1 MFTSRQNLLY
11 WVQESCKQ
19 RGIWLFD
26 QKNVALFVHVDYMP
40 AGRVLVTGKASGTM
54 ANTIELKQQ
63 IAQGLYD
70 GAFAKLYGAD
80 EKIVAAQRERY
91 TQLIDRFAAEF
102 GADRTVRLYSAP
114 GRTEIGGNHTDHNN
128 GVVLAGSVNL
138 DIVAVVSPNN
148 ENIVRVKSHGFEK
161 IDDVDLSIRTPQPR
175 EAEHSAALIRGVAAG
190 ILNDGGK
197 VGGFDAYTTSN
208 VLRGSGLSSS
218 AAFEVCIG
226 AIFRGEYNNNDLE
239 KFSQVRIAQIGQ
251 YAENVFFGK
260 PCGLMDET
268 ASAVGGVVSIDFK
281 DPSNP
286 VVRKVDFDFPATGH
300 TLCIINSGADHA
312 DLTDAYAAITN
323 EMKSVAAC
331 FGKEVLRDVDETTFR
346 ATIPELRKALG
357 DRAVLRAIHFFDENR
372 RAVQEAQALEKGD
385 FAAFLALV
393 RASGLSSSLYLQNT
407 FAPSDPRQQAIPMV
421 LWAAEEV
428 LQGTGAVRVH
438 GGGFAGT
445 VQAFVPNDK
454 LPAFLDA
461 MERLLGRDM
470 CHMLSIRPEGG
481 CLVAG

>member
-1 MFTSRQNLLY
+1 ML
-11 WVQESCKQ
+11 SCKTLMDQ
-19 RGIWLFD
+19 IAGGSWDERLNHLYCCSGGEALEAVRARTIEAVKRYQELFSAGD
-26 QKNVALFVHVDYMP
+26 DVQVALF
-40 AGRVLVTGKASGTM
+40 S
-54 ANTIELKQQ
+54 
-63 IAQGLYD
+63 
-70 GAFAKLYGAD
+70 
-80 EKIVAAQRERY
+80 
-91 TQLIDRFAAEF
+91 
-102 GADRTVRLYSAP
+102 SP
-114 GRTEIGGNHTDHNN
+114 GRTELGGNHTDHQH
-128 GVVLAGSVNL
+128 GCVLAASVNMDML
-138 DIVAVVSPNN
+138 SVAAPNGTN
-148 ENIVRVKSHGFEK
+148 QVRIHSEGYPVLT
-161 IDDVDLSIRTPQPR
+161 VDLSNLSPVESEKET
-175 EAEHSAALIRGVAAG
+175 SASLVRGVAARMTELG
-190 ILNDGGK
+190 QAPA
-197 VGGFDAYTTSN
+197 GFDAYVCSS
-208 VLRGSGLSSS
+208 VPAGSGLSSS
-218 AAFEVCIG
+218 AAYEVLVG
-226 AIFRGEYNNNDLE
+226 TIFNVLFCN
-239 KFSQVRIAQIGQ
+239 QVFTPVQVAQIGQ

-281 DPSNP
+281 DPSAP

-372 RAVQEAQALEKGD
+372 RAVQEAEALEKGD

-393 RASGLSSSLYLQNT
+393 RASGMSSSLYLQNT
-407 FAPSDPRQQAIPMV
+407 FAPSDPKQQAIPMV

-454 LPAFLDA
+454 LPAFLNA
-461 MERLLGRDM
+461 MEQLLGKDM

>member
-1 MFTSRQNLLY
+1 ML
-11 WVQESCKQ
+11 SCKTLMDQ
-19 RGIWLFD
+19 IAGGSWDERLNHLYCCSGGEALEAVRARAIEAVKRYQALFSAGD
-26 QKNVALFVHVDYMP
+26 DVQVALF
-40 AGRVLVTGKASGTM
+40 S
-54 ANTIELKQQ
+54 
-63 IAQGLYD
+63 
-70 GAFAKLYGAD
+70 
-80 EKIVAAQRERY
+80 
-91 TQLIDRFAAEF
+91 
-102 GADRTVRLYSAP
+102 SP
-114 GRTEIGGNHTDHNN
+114 GRTELGGNHTDHQH
-128 GVVLAGSVNL
+128 GCVLAASVNMDML
-138 DIVAVVSPNN
+138 SVAAPNGTN
-148 ENIVRVKSHGFEK
+148 QVRIHSEGYPVLT
-161 IDDVDLSIRTPQPR
+161 VDLSDLSPVESEKET
-175 EAEHSAALIRGVAAG
+175 SASLVRGVAARMAELG
-190 ILNDGGK
+190 QAPA
-197 VGGFDAYTTSN
+197 GFDAYVCSS
-208 VLRGSGLSSS
+208 VPAGSGLSSS
-218 AAFEVCIG
+218 AAYEVLVG
-226 AIFRGEYNNNDLE
+226 TIFNVLFCN
-239 KFSQVRIAQIGQ
+239 QVFTPVQVAQIGQ

-268 ASAVGGVVSIDFK
+268 ASAVGGVVSIDFQ
-281 DPSNP
+281 DPSAP

-346 ATIPELRKALG
+346 ATIPDLRKALG

-372 RAVQEAQALEKGD
+372 RAVQEAQALEQGD

-393 RASGLSSSLYLQNT
+393 RASGMSSSLYLQNT
-407 FAPSDPRQQAIPMV
+407 FAPSDPKQQAIPMV

-454 LPAFLDA
+454 LPAFLNA
-461 MERLLGRDM
+461 MEQLLGKDM

>member
-1 MFTSRQNLLY
+1 ML
-11 WVQESCKQ
+11 SCKTL
-19 RGIWLFD
+19 ID
-26 QKNVALFVHVDYMP
+26 QLSGGMWDKRLNHLYCCNGGEALEAVRARAVEAVKRYQALFS
-40 AGRVLVTGKASGTM
+40 AGD
-54 ANTIELKQQ
+54 N
-63 IAQGLYD
+63 AQ
-70 GAFAKLYGAD
+70 
-80 EKIVAAQRERY
+80 AA
-91 TQLIDRFAAEF
+91 LF
-102 GADRTVRLYSAP
+102 SSP
-114 GRTEIGGNHTDHNN
+114 GRTELGGNHTDHQH
-128 GVVLAGSVNL
+128 GCVLAASVNMDML
-138 DIVAVVSPNN
+138 SVAAPNGTN
-148 ENIVRVKSHGFEK
+148 QVRIHSEGYPVLT
-161 IDDVDLSIRTPQPR
+161 VDLSNLSPVESEKET
-175 EAEHSAALIRGVAAG
+175 SASLVRGVAARMTELG
-190 ILNDGGK
+190 QAPA
-197 VGGFDAYTTSN
+197 GFDAYVCSS
-208 VLRGSGLSSS
+208 VPAGSGLSSS
-218 AAFEVCIG
+218 AAYEVLVG
-226 AIFRGEYNNNDLE
+226 TIFNVLFCN
-239 KFSQVRIAQIGQ
+239 QVFTPVQVAQIGQ

-281 DPSNP
+281 DPSAP

-346 ATIPELRKALG
+346 ATIPDLRKALG
-357 DRAVLRAIHFFDENR
+357 DRAVLRAIHFFAENR
-372 RAVQEAQALEKGD
+372 RAIQEAQALEKGD

-454 LPAFLDA
+454 LPDFLSA
-461 MERLLGRDM
+461 MERLLGKDM

>member
-1 MFTSRQNLLY
+1 ML
-11 WVQESCKQ
+11 SCK
-19 RGIWLFD
+19 
-26 QKNVALFVHVDYMP
+26 
-40 AGRVLVTGKASGTM
+40 T
-54 ANTIELKQQ
+54 
-63 IAQGLYD
+63 
-70 GAFAKLYGAD
+70 
-80 EKIVAAQRERY
+80 
-91 TQLIDRFAAEF
+91 LIDQLSGGMWDKRLNHLYCCNGSEALEA
-102 GADRTVRLYSAP
+102 VRARAVEAVKRYQTLFSAGDDAQASLFSSP
-114 GRTEIGGNHTDHNN
+114 GRTELGGNHTDHQH
-128 GVVLAGSVNL
+128 GCVLAASVNMDML
-138 DIVAVVSPNN
+138 AVAAPNGTAL
-148 ENIVRVKSHGFEK
+148 VRIHSEGYPVLT
-161 IDDVDLSIRTPQPR
+161 VDLSSLSPAEDER
-175 EAEHSAALIRGVAAG
+175 ETSAALVRGVAARMAELG
-190 ILNDGGK
+190 Q
-197 VGGFDAYTTSN
+197 VPAGFDAYVCSS
-208 VLRGSGLSSS
+208 VPAGSGLSSS
-218 AAFEVCIG
+218 AAYEVLVG
-226 AIFRGEYNNNDLE
+226 TIFNVLFCN
-239 KFSQVRIAQIGQ
+239 QVFTPVQVAQIGQ

-281 DPSNP
+281 DPSAP
-286 VVRKVDFDFPATGH
+286 IVRKVDFDFPATGH

-393 RASGLSSSLYLQNT
+393 RASGMSSSLYLQNT
-407 FAPSDPRQQAIPMV
+407 FAPSDPKQQAIPMV

-454 LPAFLDA
+454 LPAFLNA
-461 MERLLGRDM
+461 MEQLLGKDM

>member
-1 MFTSRQNLLY
+1 ML
-11 WVQESCKQ
+11 SCKTLMDQ
-19 RGIWLFD
+19 LAGGDWDERLNHLYCCNGGQALDSVRARAIEAVKRYQALFSAGD
-26 QKNVALFVHVDYMP
+26 DVHVAL
-40 AGRVLVTGKASGTM
+40 LS
-54 ANTIELKQQ
+54 
-63 IAQGLYD
+63 
-70 GAFAKLYGAD
+70 
-80 EKIVAAQRERY
+80 
-91 TQLIDRFAAEF
+91 
-102 GADRTVRLYSAP
+102 SP
-114 GRTEIGGNHTDHNN
+114 GRTELGGNHTDHQH
-128 GVVLAGSVNL
+128 GCVLAASVNMDML
-138 DIVAVVSPNN
+138 SVAAPNGTN
-148 ENIVRVKSHGFEK
+148 QVRIHSEGYPVLT
-161 IDDVDLSIRTPQPR
+161 VDLSNLSPVESEKET
-175 EAEHSAALIRGVAAG
+175 SASLVRGVAARMTELG
-190 ILNDGGK
+190 QAPA
-197 VGGFDAYTTSN
+197 GFDAYVCSS
-208 VLRGSGLSSS
+208 VPAGSGLSSS
-218 AAFEVCIG
+218 AAYEVLVG
-226 AIFRGEYNNNDLE
+226 TIFNVLFCNQI
-239 KFSQVRIAQIGQ
+239 FTPVQVAQIGQ

-281 DPSNP
+281 DPSAP

-346 ATIPELRKALG
+346 ATIPDLRKALG

-372 RAVQEAQALEKGD
+372 RAVQEAEALEKGD

-393 RASGLSSSLYLQNT
+393 RASGMSSSLYLQNT
-407 FAPSDPRQQAIPMV
+407 FAPSDPKQQAIPMV

-454 LPAFLDA
+454 LPAFLNA
-461 MERLLGRDM
+461 MEELLGKDM

>member
-1 MFTSRQNLLY
+1 ML
-11 WVQESCKQ
+11 SCKTLMDQ
-19 RGIWLFD
+19 IAGGSWDERLNHLYCCSGGEALEAVRARTIEAVKRYQELFSAGD
-26 QKNVALFVHVDYMP
+26 DVQVALF
-40 AGRVLVTGKASGTM
+40 S
-54 ANTIELKQQ
+54 
-63 IAQGLYD
+63 
-70 GAFAKLYGAD
+70 
-80 EKIVAAQRERY
+80 
-91 TQLIDRFAAEF
+91 
-102 GADRTVRLYSAP
+102 SP
-114 GRTEIGGNHTDHNN
+114 GRTELGGNHTDHQH
-128 GVVLAGSVNL
+128 GCVLAASVNMDML
-138 DIVAVVSPNN
+138 SVAAPNGTN
-148 ENIVRVKSHGFEK
+148 QVRIHSEGYPVLT
-161 IDDVDLSIRTPQPR
+161 VDLSDLSPVESEKET
-175 EAEHSAALIRGVAAG
+175 SASLVRGVAARMTELG
-190 ILNDGGK
+190 QAPA
-197 VGGFDAYTTSN
+197 GFDAYVCSS
-208 VLRGSGLSSS
+208 VPAGSGLSSS
-218 AAFEVCIG
+218 AAYEVLVG
-226 AIFRGEYNNNDLE
+226 TIFNVLFCN
-239 KFSQVRIAQIGQ
+239 QVFTPVQVAQIGQ

-281 DPSNP
+281 DPSAP
-286 VVRKVDFDFPATGH
+286 IVRKVNFDFPATGH

-346 ATIPELRKALG
+346 ATIPDLRKALG

-393 RASGLSSSLYLQNT
+393 RASGMSSSLYLQNT
-407 FAPSDPRQQAIPMV
+407 FAPSDPKQQAIPMV

-454 LPAFLDA
+454 LPAFLNA
-461 MERLLGRDM
+461 MEELLGKDM

>member
-1 MFTSRQNLLY
+1 ML
-11 WVQESCKQ
+11 SCKTLMDQ
-19 RGIWLFD
+19 LSGGTWDERLNHLYCCNGGEKLEAVRARAIEAVKRYQELFSAGD
-26 QKNVALFVHVDYMP
+26 DVQVALF
-40 AGRVLVTGKASGTM
+40 S
-54 ANTIELKQQ
+54 
-63 IAQGLYD
+63 
-70 GAFAKLYGAD
+70 
-80 EKIVAAQRERY
+80 
-91 TQLIDRFAAEF
+91 
-102 GADRTVRLYSAP
+102 SP
-114 GRTEIGGNHTDHNN
+114 GRTELGGNHTDHQH
-128 GVVLAGSVNL
+128 GCVLAASVNMDML
-138 DIVAVVSPNN
+138 SVAAPNGTN
-148 ENIVRVKSHGFEK
+148 QVRIHSEGYPVLT
-161 IDDVDLSIRTPQPR
+161 VDLSNLSPVESEKET
-175 EAEHSAALIRGVAAG
+175 SASLVRGVAARMTELG
-190 ILNDGGK
+190 QAPA
-197 VGGFDAYTTSN
+197 GFDAYVCSS
-208 VLRGSGLSSS
+208 VPAGSGLSSS
-218 AAFEVCIG
+218 AAYEVLVG
-226 AIFRGEYNNNDLE
+226 TIFNVLFCN
-239 KFSQVRIAQIGQ
+239 QVFTPVQVAQIGQ

-268 ASAVGGVVSIDFK
+268 ASAVGGVVSIDFQ
-281 DPSNP
+281 DPSAP

-385 FAAFLALV
+385 FAAFLELV
-393 RASGLSSSLYLQNT
+393 RASGMSSSLYLQNT
-407 FAPSDPRQQAIPMV
+407 FAPSDPKQQAIPMV

-454 LPAFLDA
+454 LPAFLNA
-461 MERLLGRDM
+461 MEQLLGKDM

>member
-1 MFTSRQNLLY
+1 ML
-11 WVQESCKQ
+11 SCKTL
-19 RGIWLFD
+19 ID
-26 QKNVALFVHVDYMP
+26 QLSGGMWDKRLNHLYCCNGSEALEAVRARAVEAVKRYQALFS
-40 AGRVLVTGKASGTM
+40 AGD
-54 ANTIELKQQ
+54 N
-63 IAQGLYD
+63 AQ
-70 GAFAKLYGAD
+70 
-80 EKIVAAQRERY
+80 AA
-91 TQLIDRFAAEF
+91 LF
-102 GADRTVRLYSAP
+102 SSP
-114 GRTEIGGNHTDHNN
+114 GRTELGGNHTDHQH
-128 GVVLAGSVNL
+128 GCVLAASVNMDML
-138 DIVAVVSPNN
+138 AVAAPNGTAL
-148 ENIVRVKSHGFEK
+148 VRIHSEGYPVLT
-161 IDDVDLSIRTPQPR
+161 VDLSSLSP
-175 EAEHSAALIRGVAAG
+175 AEDEQETSAALVRGVAARMAELG
-190 ILNDGGK
+190 Q
-197 VGGFDAYTTSN
+197 VPAGFDAYVCSS
-208 VLRGSGLSSS
+208 VPAGSGLSSS
-218 AAFEVCIG
+218 AAYEVLVG
-226 AIFRGEYNNNDLE
+226 TIFNVLFCN
-239 KFSQVRIAQIGQ
+239 QVFTPVQVAQIGQ

-268 ASAVGGVVSIDFK
+268 ASAVGGVVSIDFQ
-281 DPSNP
+281 DPSAP

-312 DLTDAYAAITN
+312 DLTDAYAAITS

-346 ATIPELRKALG
+346 ATIPDLRKALG

-372 RAVQEAQALEKGD
+372 RAVQEAQALEQGD

-393 RASGLSSSLYLQNT
+393 RASGMSSSLYLQNT
-407 FAPSDPRQQAIPMV
+407 FAPSDPKQQAIPMV

-454 LPAFLDA
+454 LPAFLNA
-461 MERLLGRDM
+461 MEQLLGKDM

>member
-1 MFTSRQNLLY
+1 ML
-11 WVQESCKQ
+11 SCKTLIHQ
-19 RGIWLFD
+19 LSAGDWDERLNRLYCCDGGEALEAVRARAIEAVKRYQALFSAGD
-26 QKNVALFVHVDYMP
+26 EVQVALF
-40 AGRVLVTGKASGTM
+40 S
-54 ANTIELKQQ
+54 
-63 IAQGLYD
+63 
-70 GAFAKLYGAD
+70 
-80 EKIVAAQRERY
+80 
-91 TQLIDRFAAEF
+91 
-102 GADRTVRLYSAP
+102 SP
-114 GRTEIGGNHTDHNN
+114 GRTELGGNHTDHQH
-128 GVVLAGSVNL
+128 GCVLAASVNMDML
-138 DIVAVVSPNN
+138 AVAAPNGTAQ
-148 ENIVRVKSHGFEK
+148 VRIHSEGYQVLT
-161 IDDVDLSIRTPQPR
+161 VDLSDLSP
-175 EAEHSAALIRGVAAG
+175 AEGEKETSASLVRGVAARMAQLG
-190 ILNDGGK
+190 QSPA
-197 VGGFDAYTTSN
+197 GFDAYVCSS
-208 VLRGSGLSSS
+208 VPAGSGLSSS
-218 AAFEVCIG
+218 AAYEVLVG
-226 AIFRGEYNNNDLE
+226 TIFNVLFCN
-239 KFSQVRIAQIGQ
+239 QVFTPVQVAQIGQ
-251 YAENVFFGK
+251 FAENVFFGK

-281 DPSNP
+281 DPSAP

-346 ATIPELRKALG
+346 ATIPDLRKALG
-357 DRAVLRAIHFFDENR
+357 DRAVLRAIHFFAENR
-372 RAVQEAQALEKGD
+372 RAIQEAQALEKGD

-454 LPAFLDA
+454 LPDFLSA
-461 MERLLGRDM
+461 MERLLGKDM

>member
-1 MFTSRQNLLY
+1 ML
-11 WVQESCKQ
+11 SCKTL
-19 RGIWLFD
+19 ID
-26 QKNVALFVHVDYMP
+26 QLSGGMWDKRLNHLYCCNGSEALEAVRARAVEAVKRYQALFS
-40 AGRVLVTGKASGTM
+40 AGDDAQAS
-54 ANTIELKQQ
+54 L
-63 IAQGLYD
+63 
-70 GAFAKLYGAD
+70 F
-80 EKIVAAQRERY
+80 
-91 TQLIDRFAAEF
+91 
-102 GADRTVRLYSAP
+102 SSP
-114 GRTEIGGNHTDHNN
+114 GRTELGGNHTDHQH
-128 GVVLAGSVNL
+128 GCVLAASVNMDML
-138 DIVAVVSPNN
+138 AVAAPNGTAL
-148 ENIVRVKSHGFEK
+148 VRIHSEGYPVLT
-161 IDDVDLSIRTPQPR
+161 VDLSSLSPAEDER
-175 EAEHSAALIRGVAAG
+175 ETSAALVRGVAARMAELG
-190 ILNDGGK
+190 Q
-197 VGGFDAYTTSN
+197 VPAGFDAYVCSS
-208 VLRGSGLSSS
+208 VPAGSGLSSS
-218 AAFEVCIG
+218 AAYEVLVG
-226 AIFRGEYNNNDLE
+226 TIFNVLFCN
-239 KFSQVRIAQIGQ
+239 QVFTPVQVAQIGQ

-268 ASAVGGVVSIDFK
+268 ASAVGGVVSIDFQ
-281 DPSNP
+281 DPAAP
-286 VVRKVDFDFPATGH
+286 VVRKVNFDFSATGH

-312 DLTDAYAAITN
+312 DLTDAYAAITS

-393 RASGLSSSLYLQNT
+393 RASGMSSSLYLQNT
-407 FAPSDPRQQAIPMV
+407 FAPSDPKQQAIPMV

-454 LPAFLDA
+454 LPAFLNA
-461 MERLLGRDM
+461 MEQLLGKDM

>member
-1 MFTSRQNLLY
+1 ML
-11 WVQESCKQ
+11 SCKTLMDQ
-19 RGIWLFD
+19 IAGGSWDERLNHLYCCSGGEALEAVRARTIEAVKRYQELFSAGD
-26 QKNVALFVHVDYMP
+26 DVQVALF
-40 AGRVLVTGKASGTM
+40 S
-54 ANTIELKQQ
+54 
-63 IAQGLYD
+63 
-70 GAFAKLYGAD
+70 
-80 EKIVAAQRERY
+80 
-91 TQLIDRFAAEF
+91 
-102 GADRTVRLYSAP
+102 SP
-114 GRTEIGGNHTDHNN
+114 GRTELGGNHTDHQH
-128 GVVLAGSVNL
+128 GCVLAASVNMDML
-138 DIVAVVSPNN
+138 SVAAPNGTN
-148 ENIVRVKSHGFEK
+148 QVRIHSEGYPVLT
-161 IDDVDLSIRTPQPR
+161 VDLSNLSPVESEKET
-175 EAEHSAALIRGVAAG
+175 SASLVRGVAARMTELG
-190 ILNDGGK
+190 QAPA
-197 VGGFDAYTTSN
+197 GFDAYVCSS
-208 VLRGSGLSSS
+208 VPAGSGLSSS
-218 AAFEVCIG
+218 AAYEVLVG
-226 AIFRGEYNNNDLE
+226 TIFNVLFCN
-239 KFSQVRIAQIGQ
+239 QVFTPVQVAQIGQ

-281 DPSNP
+281 DPSAP

-393 RASGLSSSLYLQNT
+393 RASGMSSSLYLQNT
-407 FAPSDPRQQAIPMV
+407 FAPSDPKQQAIPMV

-454 LPAFLDA
+454 LPAFLNA
-461 MERLLGRDM
+461 MEELLGKDM

>member
-1 MFTSRQNLLY
+1 ML
-11 WVQESCKQ
+11 SCKTLIHQ
-19 RGIWLFD
+19 LSAGDWDERLNRLYCCDGGEALEAVRARAIEAVKRYQALFSAGD
-26 QKNVALFVHVDYMP
+26 EVQVALF
-40 AGRVLVTGKASGTM
+40 S
-54 ANTIELKQQ
+54 
-63 IAQGLYD
+63 
-70 GAFAKLYGAD
+70 
-80 EKIVAAQRERY
+80 
-91 TQLIDRFAAEF
+91 
-102 GADRTVRLYSAP
+102 SP
-114 GRTEIGGNHTDHNN
+114 GRTELGGNHTDHQH
-128 GVVLAGSVNL
+128 GCVLAASVNMDML
-138 DIVAVVSPNN
+138 AVAAPNGTAQ
-148 ENIVRVKSHGFEK
+148 VRIHSEGYPVLT
-161 IDDVDLSIRTPQPR
+161 VDLSDLSP
-175 EAEHSAALIRGVAAG
+175 AEGEKETSASLVRGVAARMAQLG
-190 ILNDGGK
+190 QSPA
-197 VGGFDAYTTSN
+197 GFDAYVCSS
-208 VLRGSGLSSS
+208 VPAGSGLSSS
-218 AAFEVCIG
+218 AAYEVLVG
-226 AIFRGEYNNNDLE
+226 TIFNVLFCN
-239 KFSQVRIAQIGQ
+239 QVFTPVQVAQIGQ
-251 YAENVFFGK
+251 FAENVFFGK

-281 DPSNP
+281 DPSAP

-346 ATIPELRKALG
+346 ATIPDLRKALG
-357 DRAVLRAIHFFDENR
+357 DRAVLRAIHFFAENR
-372 RAVQEAQALEKGD
+372 RAIQEAQALEKGD

-454 LPAFLDA
+454 LPDFLSA
-461 MERLLGRDM
+461 MERLLGKDM

>member
-1 MFTSRQNLLY
+1 ML
-11 WVQESCKQ
+11 SCKTLMDQ
-19 RGIWLFD
+19 IAGGSWDKRLNHLYCCSGGEALEAVRARTIEAVKRYQELFSAGD
-26 QKNVALFVHVDYMP
+26 DVQVALF
-40 AGRVLVTGKASGTM
+40 S
-54 ANTIELKQQ
+54 
-63 IAQGLYD
+63 
-70 GAFAKLYGAD
+70 
-80 EKIVAAQRERY
+80 
-91 TQLIDRFAAEF
+91 
-102 GADRTVRLYSAP
+102 SP
-114 GRTEIGGNHTDHNN
+114 GRTELGGNHTDHQH
-128 GVVLAGSVNL
+128 GCVLAASVNMDML
-138 DIVAVVSPNN
+138 SVAAPNGTN
-148 ENIVRVKSHGFEK
+148 QVRIHSEGYPVLT
-161 IDDVDLSIRTPQPR
+161 VDLSNLSPVESEKET
-175 EAEHSAALIRGVAAG
+175 SASLVRGVAARMTELG
-190 ILNDGGK
+190 QAPA
-197 VGGFDAYTTSN
+197 GFDAYVCSS
-208 VLRGSGLSSS
+208 VPAGSGLSSS
-218 AAFEVCIG
+218 AAYEVLVG
-226 AIFRGEYNNNDLE
+226 TIFNVLFCN
-239 KFSQVRIAQIGQ
+239 QVFTPVQVAQIGQ

-281 DPSNP
+281 DPSAP
-286 VVRKVDFDFPATGH
+286 IVRKVDFDFPATGH

-372 RAVQEAQALEKGD
+372 RAVQEAEALEKGD

-393 RASGLSSSLYLQNT
+393 RASGMSSSLYLQNT
-407 FAPSDPRQQAIPMV
+407 FAPSDPKQQAIPMV

-454 LPAFLDA
+454 LPAFLNA
-461 MERLLGRDM
+461 MEQLLGKDM

>member
-1 MFTSRQNLLY
+1 ML
-11 WVQESCKQ
+11 SCKTLIHQ
-19 RGIWLFD
+19 LSAGDWDERLNRLYCCDGGEALEAVRARAIEAVKRYQALFSAGD
-26 QKNVALFVHVDYMP
+26 EVQVALF
-40 AGRVLVTGKASGTM
+40 S
-54 ANTIELKQQ
+54 
-63 IAQGLYD
+63 
-70 GAFAKLYGAD
+70 
-80 EKIVAAQRERY
+80 
-91 TQLIDRFAAEF
+91 
-102 GADRTVRLYSAP
+102 SP
-114 GRTEIGGNHTDHNN
+114 GRTELGGNHTDHQH
-128 GVVLAGSVNL
+128 GCVLAASVNMDML
-138 DIVAVVSPNN
+138 AVAAPNGTAQ
-148 ENIVRVKSHGFEK
+148 VRIHSEGYPVLT
-161 IDDVDLSIRTPQPR
+161 VDLSDLSP
-175 EAEHSAALIRGVAAG
+175 AEGEKETSASLVRGVAARMAQLG
-190 ILNDGGK
+190 QSPA
-197 VGGFDAYTTSN
+197 GFDAYVCSS
-208 VLRGSGLSSS
+208 VPAGSGLSSS
-218 AAFEVCIG
+218 AAYEVLVG
-226 AIFRGEYNNNDLE
+226 TIFNVLFCN
-239 KFSQVRIAQIGQ
+239 QVFTPVQVAQIGQ

-281 DPSNP
+281 DPAAP

-346 ATIPELRKALG
+346 ATIPDLRKALG
-357 DRAVLRAIHFFDENR
+357 DRAVLRAIHFFAENR
-372 RAVQEAQALEKGD
+372 RAIQEAQALEKGD

-454 LPAFLDA
+454 LPDFLSA
-461 MERLLGRDM
+461 MERLLGKDM

>member
-1 MFTSRQNLLY
+1 ML
-11 WVQESCKQ
+11 SCKTLMDQ
-19 RGIWLFD
+19 IAGGSWDERLIHLYCCNGGEALEAVRARTIEAVKRYQELFSAGD
-26 QKNVALFVHVDYMP
+26 DVQVALF
-40 AGRVLVTGKASGTM
+40 S
-54 ANTIELKQQ
+54 
-63 IAQGLYD
+63 
-70 GAFAKLYGAD
+70 
-80 EKIVAAQRERY
+80 
-91 TQLIDRFAAEF
+91 
-102 GADRTVRLYSAP
+102 SP
-114 GRTEIGGNHTDHNN
+114 GRTELGGNHTDHQH
-128 GVVLAGSVNL
+128 GCVLAASVNMDML
-138 DIVAVVSPNN
+138 SVAAPNGTN
-148 ENIVRVKSHGFEK
+148 QVRIHSEGYPVLT
-161 IDDVDLSIRTPQPR
+161 VDLSNLSPVESEKET
-175 EAEHSAALIRGVAAG
+175 SASLVRGVAARMTELG
-190 ILNDGGK
+190 QAPA
-197 VGGFDAYTTSN
+197 GFDAYVCSS
-208 VLRGSGLSSS
+208 VPAGSGLSSS
-218 AAFEVCIG
+218 AAYEVLVG
-226 AIFRGEYNNNDLE
+226 TIFNVLFCN
-239 KFSQVRIAQIGQ
+239 QVFTPVQVAQIGQ

-268 ASAVGGVVSIDFK
+268 ASAVGGVVSIDFQ
-281 DPSNP
+281 DPSAP

-331 FGKEVLRDVDETTFR
+331 FGKEVLRDVDEAAFR
-346 ATIPELRKALG
+346 ATIPDLRKALG

-393 RASGLSSSLYLQNT
+393 RASGMSSSLYLQNT
-407 FAPSDPRQQAIPMV
+407 FATSDPKQQAIPMV

-454 LPAFLDA
+454 LPAFLKA
-461 MERLLGRDM
+461 MEELLGKDM

>member
-1 MFTSRQNLLY
+1 ML
-11 WVQESCKQ
+11 SCKTLMDQ
-19 RGIWLFD
+19 IAGGSWDERLNHLYCCSGGEALEAVRARTIEAVKRYQALFSAGD
-26 QKNVALFVHVDYMP
+26 DVQVALF
-40 AGRVLVTGKASGTM
+40 S
-54 ANTIELKQQ
+54 
-63 IAQGLYD
+63 
-70 GAFAKLYGAD
+70 
-80 EKIVAAQRERY
+80 
-91 TQLIDRFAAEF
+91 
-102 GADRTVRLYSAP
+102 SP
-114 GRTEIGGNHTDHNN
+114 GRTELGGNHTDHQH
-128 GVVLAGSVNL
+128 GCVLAASVNMDML
-138 DIVAVVSPNN
+138 SVAAPNGTN
-148 ENIVRVKSHGFEK
+148 QVRIHSEGYPVLT
-161 IDDVDLSIRTPQPR
+161 VDLSNLSPVESEKET
-175 EAEHSAALIRGVAAG
+175 SASLVRGVAARMTELG
-190 ILNDGGK
+190 QAPA
-197 VGGFDAYTTSN
+197 GFDAYVCSS
-208 VLRGSGLSSS
+208 VPAGSGLSSS
-218 AAFEVCIG
+218 AAYEVLVG
-226 AIFRGEYNNNDLE
+226 TIFNVLFCN
-239 KFSQVRIAQIGQ
+239 QVFTPVQVAQIGQ

-281 DPSNP
+281 DPSAP

-346 ATIPELRKALG
+346 ATIPDLRKALG

-372 RAVQEAQALEKGD
+372 RAVQEAQALEQGD

-393 RASGLSSSLYLQNT
+393 RASGMSSSLYLQNT
-407 FAPSDPRQQAIPMV
+407 FATSDPKQQAIPMV

-454 LPAFLDA
+454 LPAFLNA
-461 MERLLGRDM
+461 MEQLLGKDM

>member
-1 MFTSRQNLLY
+1 ML
-11 WVQESCKQ
+11 SCKTLMDQ
-19 RGIWLFD
+19 IAGGSWDERLNHLYCCSGGEALEAVRARTIEAVKRYQELFSAGD
-26 QKNVALFVHVDYMP
+26 DVQVALF
-40 AGRVLVTGKASGTM
+40 S
-54 ANTIELKQQ
+54 
-63 IAQGLYD
+63 
-70 GAFAKLYGAD
+70 
-80 EKIVAAQRERY
+80 
-91 TQLIDRFAAEF
+91 
-102 GADRTVRLYSAP
+102 SP
-114 GRTEIGGNHTDHNN
+114 GRTELGGNHTDHQH
-128 GVVLAGSVNL
+128 GCVLAASVNMDML
-138 DIVAVVSPNN
+138 SVAAPNGTN
-148 ENIVRVKSHGFEK
+148 QVRIHSEGYPVLT
-161 IDDVDLSIRTPQPR
+161 VDLSDLSPVESEKET
-175 EAEHSAALIRGVAAG
+175 SASLVRGVAARMTELG
-190 ILNDGGK
+190 QAPA
-197 VGGFDAYTTSN
+197 GFDAYVCSS
-208 VLRGSGLSSS
+208 VPAGSGLSSS
-218 AAFEVCIG
+218 AAYEVLVG
-226 AIFRGEYNNNDLE
+226 TIFNVLFCN
-239 KFSQVRIAQIGQ
+239 QVFTPVQVAQIGQ

-281 DPSNP
+281 DPSAP

-346 ATIPELRKALG
+346 ATIPDLRKALG

-393 RASGLSSSLYLQNT
+393 RASGMSSSLYLQNT
-407 FAPSDPRQQAIPMV
+407 FAPSDPKQQAIPMV

-454 LPAFLDA
+454 LPAFLNA
-461 MERLLGRDM
+461 MEELLGKDM

>member
-1 MFTSRQNLLY
+1 ML
-11 WVQESCKQ
+11 SCKTLMDQ
-19 RGIWLFD
+19 IAGGSWDERLNHLYCCSGGEALEAVRARAIEAVKRYQALFSAGD
-26 QKNVALFVHVDYMP
+26 DVQVALF
-40 AGRVLVTGKASGTM
+40 S
-54 ANTIELKQQ
+54 
-63 IAQGLYD
+63 
-70 GAFAKLYGAD
+70 
-80 EKIVAAQRERY
+80 
-91 TQLIDRFAAEF
+91 
-102 GADRTVRLYSAP
+102 SP
-114 GRTEIGGNHTDHNN
+114 GRTELGGNHTDHQH
-128 GVVLAGSVNL
+128 GCVLAASVNMDML
-138 DIVAVVSPNN
+138 SVAAPNGTN
-148 ENIVRVKSHGFEK
+148 QVRIHSEGYPVLT
-161 IDDVDLSIRTPQPR
+161 VDLSDLSPVESEKET
-175 EAEHSAALIRGVAAG
+175 SASLVRGVAARMAELG
-190 ILNDGGK
+190 QTPA
-197 VGGFDAYTTSN
+197 GFDAYVCSS
-208 VLRGSGLSSS
+208 VPAGSGLSSS
-218 AAFEVCIG
+218 AAYEVLVG
-226 AIFRGEYNNNDLE
+226 TIFNVLFCN
-239 KFSQVRIAQIGQ
+239 QVFTPVQVAQIGQ

-268 ASAVGGVVSIDFK
+268 ASAVGGVVSIDFQ
-281 DPSNP
+281 DPSAP

-346 ATIPELRKALG
+346 ATIPDLRKALG

-372 RAVQEAQALEKGD
+372 RAVQEAQALEQGD

-393 RASGLSSSLYLQNT
+393 RASGMSSSLYLQNT
-407 FAPSDPRQQAIPMV
+407 FAPSDPKQQAIPMV

-454 LPAFLDA
+454 LPAFLNA
-461 MERLLGRDM
+461 MEQLLGKDM

>member
-1 MFTSRQNLLY
+1 ML
-11 WVQESCKQ
+11 SCKTLMDQ
-19 RGIWLFD
+19 IAGGSWDERLNHLYCCSGGEALEAVRARAIEAVKRYQALFSAGD
-26 QKNVALFVHVDYMP
+26 DVQVALF
-40 AGRVLVTGKASGTM
+40 S
-54 ANTIELKQQ
+54 
-63 IAQGLYD
+63 
-70 GAFAKLYGAD
+70 
-80 EKIVAAQRERY
+80 
-91 TQLIDRFAAEF
+91 
-102 GADRTVRLYSAP
+102 SP
-114 GRTEIGGNHTDHNN
+114 GRTELGGNHTDHQH
-128 GVVLAGSVNL
+128 GCVLAASVNMDML
-138 DIVAVVSPNN
+138 SVAAPNGTN
-148 ENIVRVKSHGFEK
+148 QVRIHSEGYPVLT
-161 IDDVDLSIRTPQPR
+161 VDLSDLSPVESEKET
-175 EAEHSAALIRGVAAG
+175 SASLVRGVAARMTELG
-190 ILNDGGK
+190 QAPA
-197 VGGFDAYTTSN
+197 GFDAYVCSS
-208 VLRGSGLSSS
+208 VPAGSGLSSS
-218 AAFEVCIG
+218 AAYEVLVG
-226 AIFRGEYNNNDLE
+226 TIFNVLFCN
-239 KFSQVRIAQIGQ
+239 QVFTPVQVAQIGQ

-268 ASAVGGVVSIDFK
+268 ASAVGGVVSIDFQ
-281 DPSNP
+281 DPSAP

-346 ATIPELRKALG
+346 ATIPDLRKALG

-372 RAVQEAQALEKGD
+372 RAVQEAQALEQGD

-393 RASGLSSSLYLQNT
+393 RASGMSSSLYLQNT
-407 FAPSDPRQQAIPMV
+407 FAPSDPKQQAIPMV

-454 LPAFLDA
+454 LPAFLNA
-461 MERLLGRDM
+461 MEQLLGKDM